1 MSANRILAVIIGL
14 LSAAYLWAAFQIPV
28 FPIPRPVDSDAF
40 PKLLGVLMLGLS
52 VWLFFEK
59 DEKTVAP
66 AEEGEAVRTPWERW
80 QPVIVTSVAIA
91 VYAFALGWMGFVL
104 ASFLLTAGLTWFYGF
119 RRHGINAIVSLAV
132 PLGLYLIMTRFMNIH
147 LPAGWLPI

>member
-59 DEKTVAP
+59 DETAAP

-80 QPVIVTSVAIA
+80 QPVVVTSVAIA

-104 ASFLLTAGLTWFYGF
+104 ASFLLTASLTWFYGF

-132 PLGLYLIMTRFMNIH
+132 PLGLYLVMTRFMNIH
-147 LPAGWLPI
+147 LPAGWLPF